1 MLGIR
6 PENITVEPGAAT
18 QGRVEVIEQMGAEV
32 FLYATAGG
40 SHVIA
45 RIPELSGVKVGDTV
59 PLRFGMDRVR
69 WFDAASSQAVG

>member
-6 PENITVEPGAAT
+6 PENIAVEPGATA
-18 QGRVEVIEQMGAEV
+18 QGKVEVIEQMGAEV

-59 PLRFGMDRVR
+59 PLRFAMDRVR
-69 WFDAASSQAVG
+69 WFDAATSQAVG

>member
-6 PENITVEPGAAT
+6 PENIAVEPGATA
-18 QGRVEVIEQMGAEV
+18 QGKVEVIEQMGAEV
-32 FLYATAGG
+32 FLYATAGA

-45 RIPELSGVKVGDTV
+45 RIPELSGVKVGDTI
-59 PLRFGMDRVR
+59 PLRFGMDKVR